1 MKTEKR
7 NIASKLLVI
16 FCLLTLSGFAQD
28 DLISKVKTIERIFD
42 QPNIE
47 YFGISNLF
55 GNIDI
60 SYWDREEVKM
70 IITIKVIAWEE
81 NDAERFIEKIL
92 PEISAT
98 QHKMGYF
105 SIYSSYNVSRLKNLC
120 NCDDDEG
127 KIYAPWFKKKARVKQ
142 YNVSYEVKL
151 PATVNKIDFY
161 NRYGNISLPDFEG
174 NMSIQVTNGN
184 LKTGKLKLEN
194 NDIGIRVR
202 YGKVHMESVENS
214 KLNLYSC
221 KDVNIGNLRNVN
233 LISKF
238 SDIEITSC
246 SGLVLT
252 SKGDNITIENLE
264 SLRGTG
270 NFTSLKIDKLIS
282 SINLSNKSGET
293 EIETVNPGFESI
305 SLTGQFNDYILNLNN
320 LNYTLTADLEF
331 TDLKSSEEIF
341 KTLERKKLLNGK
353 ATINKQI
360 GDQSGDSQINLK
372 CSNCNVVLR

>member
-1 MKTEKR
+1 M
-7 NIASKLLVI
+7 
-16 FCLLTLSGFAQD
+16 
-28 DLISKVKTIERIFD
+28 
-42 QPNIE
+42 
-47 YFGISNLF
+47 
-55 GNIDI
+55 
-60 SYWDREEVKM
+60 
-70 IITIKVIAWEE
+70 
-81 NDAERFIEKIL
+81 
-92 PEISAT
+92 
-98 QHKMGYF
+98 
-105 SIYSSYNVSRLKNLC
+105 
-120 NCDDDEG
+120 
-127 KIYAPWFKKKARVKQ
+127 
-142 YNVSYEVKL
+142 
-151 PATVNKIDFY
+151 
-161 NRYGNISLPDFEG
+161 
-174 NMSIQVTNGN
+174 
-184 LKTGKLKLEN
+184 
-194 NDIGIRVR
+194 
-202 YGKVHMESVENS
+202 
-214 KLNLYSC
+214 
-221 KDVNIGNLRNVN
+221 
-233 LISKF
+233 
-238 SDIEITSC
+238 
-246 SGLVLT
+246 VLT